1 MPGSVDVMAVALL
14 AIGVYVYIPGTYS
27 KEQPL
32 KAWTFKVALPRA
44 KVERMLV
51 HDFHDTAKLWV
62 NGFESVERSS
72 GKLRGSSFM
81 RTDPFD
87 ILTEWTKTG
96 SFTWEQSSRTSPLF
110 LSAASRPTAAEI
122 AEAPALDWA
131 SEWRLN
137 ELSPT
142 ETEVVRTAFRFVQH
156 TRREHALESPFSF
169 FRWVQAAIMPMHWM
183 MPLICSNEHELIVK
197 TFVEAA
203 R

>member
-1 MPGSVDVMAVALL
+1 MGGSAGPPAPQWRL
-14 AIGVYVYIPGTYS
+14 S
-27 KEQPL
+27 RRRPL
-32 KAWTFKVALPRA
+32 SCAA
-44 KVERMLV
+44 
-51 HDFHDTAKLWV
+51 
-62 NGFESVERSS
+62 SS
-72 GKLRGSSFM
+72 GTLASTRW
-81 RTDPFD
+81 R
-87 ILTEWTKTG
+87 IRRALTA
-96 SFTWEQSSRTSPLF
+96 PA

-183 MPLICSNEHELIVK
+183 LPLICSNEHELIVK
-197 TFVEAA
+197 TFLEAA